1 MDNDSTMASSPYAS
15 SSMDDAPSAYSI
27 IGPSRFGYYVAVGVI
42 VLCAWL
48 LQPSQHHSKLAVPFY
63 KASKR
68 KWIFDAENLIRD
80 SYAKFRDTLYQ
91 IKATEGIQVLVPP
104 KYIAELKSLPEDVL
118 SATEAVSDALQ
129 SKYTKFTPGHNGDLM
144 NLVLRTRLTQN
155 LANLSP
161 QLRDELEYII
171 DTEFPSCDDWTPV
184 KWQPFGLRIVTRL
197 SGRAFVG
204 PSICRQDQWMDCSI
218 NFAVHVFMA
227 CIKLQFFPEWARP
240 WGQYLVSDL
249 GKIRRDIAKAKELL
263 EPVLSERLELLRRQD
278 SGSMISEDPPN
289 DMIQWLVE
297 ALPDNEKGD
306 VQIQAELQL
315 IVAAAAI
322 HTTNN
327 LLFDCMF
334 DLADD
339 PELQEELRQEA
350 YQVLEEE
357 DGWGKKE
364 SMSKLRKLD
373 SFMGEVQRLRGN
385 ITGFIRKVM
394 QPITLSDGTQLPSGT
409 KILAPLAGIS
419 QDERL
424 FPNPTTFDALRFYR
438 MRQETPE
445 SNNRWQFTS
454 VGDNNINFGAGRH
467 ACPGRFFA
475 SNEIKLI
482 VAHFLLQYDIRLKPG
497 AKRPKPMAMVMT
509 KAPSPTAELE
519 FKRRGGRS

>member
-1 MDNDSTMASSPYAS
+1 
-15 SSMDDAPSAYSI
+15 
-27 IGPSRFGYYVAVGVI
+27 
-42 VLCAWL
+42 
-48 LQPSQHHSKLAVPFY
+48 
-63 KASKR
+63 
-68 KWIFDAENLIRD
+68 
-80 SYAKFRDTLYQ
+80 
-91 IKATEGIQVLVPP
+91 
-104 KYIAELKSLPEDVL
+104 
-118 SATEAVSDALQ
+118 
-129 SKYTKFTPGHNGDLM
+129 M

-204 PSICRQDQWMDCSI
+204 PAICRQDQWMDCSI

-263 EPVLSERLELLRRQD
+263 KPVLSERLELLRRQNN
-278 SGSMISEDPPN
+278 GSMISENPPN

-339 PELQEELRQEA
+339 PQLQEELRQEA
-350 YQVLEEE
+350 YQILEEE

-385 ITGFIRKVM
+385 ISKHLVLNSDSNLVAILIVIQLASFVKLCNPSHFPTVHSSRRVPRSSPLWPASPRMNGSSQIR
-394 QPITLSDGTQLPSGT
+394 QPSMLYASTVCGKRLPNRIIGGSLRPLVIITSTSAPAGTPAQVGSLPAMRSNLLWHT
-409 KILAPLAGIS
+409 
-419 QDERL
+419 
-424 FPNPTTFDALRFYR
+424 FYCNMTFD
-438 MRQETPE
+438 
-445 SNNRWQFTS
+445 
-454 VGDNNINFGAGRH
+454 
-467 ACPGRFFA
+467 
-475 SNEIKLI
+475 
-482 VAHFLLQYDIRLKPG
+482 
-497 AKRPKPMAMVMT
+497 
-509 KAPSPTAELE
+509 
-519 FKRRGGRS
+519 